1 MSSVLDDFFAC
12 PSEAL
17 IERCTKEELIQIA
30 ERFSIDLTTHDKKKK
45 DTLMATLKRSLVE
58 RGVLEVRTAVLCESS
73 VFSSCDIDVESELK
87 FPEMSIQEKKL
98 YLDAE
103 KLRADREG
111 RAMKERETEREFEAR
126 KLEQQLSVRKL
137 ELELEREREERAFQ
151 LKKLELELAAKRA
164 ETPRAD
170 VHPVPEQSSTLVFD
184 VHRNMRLVPPFSEKE
199 VEKYFDH
206 FERVALSLKW
216 PKQFWTLLLQCVFT
230 GKAQDIYSAL
240 TLEQSGE
247 YETVKTAVLHAY
259 ELVPEAYRQ
268 KFRNLIKTENCT
280 FVEFAREKESLFER
294 WCTSMKVETKE
305 QLRELL
311 LLEEFKHCVPSAV
324 ATYLNEHKVSKLAD
338 AAIMADEFVLTHQ
351 GTFSSAS
358 FRSDMNKFRSCQV
371 KQKPAVVGQNIRAP
385 VVGNIG
391 KTTVSRDLIC
401 FYCKKSGHKISECPV
416 LKKKEKF
423 SKPVSLVA
431 PSTVDDTFIESA
443 GHLSHSCG
451 ALFDQKVNDFV
462 DYTPF
467 ITEGAVSLL
476 GSEEMVPVRILRDT
490 GSAQSFLLEGVL
502 PLSSETATGTC
513 VLVRGFEMGFVDVPL
528 HRIHLS
534 STIISGD
541 VVVGVR
547 SALPVPGITFILGND
562 LAGGNV
568 WGESKVTALP
578 IVISAPSK
586 SDVEKSNIFSN
597 LFPACA
603 VTRSMAKQ
611 LPENQATDVSLG
623 NTFFSTVDSGEFTCD
638 LPESPEKDKNICSS
652 LSPDLEELT
661 NSPQSLDSDATEVLH
676 TASSDVDKYPL
687 TSLLQVPREELIHA
701 QQLDDTLKTVVSQ
714 AGSNMGDLSSYFFED
729 GLLCRRV
736 AMFDDNLKSRTQIV
750 VPLAFRESVM
760 QLAHQGL
767 AGHTG
772 VRKTYDRIMR
782 QFYWPGVKRDVA
794 RFIRS
799 CHTCQ
804 LTGLV
809 ITISLPLCARLPVIL
824 RLTH

>member
-45 DTLMATLKRSLVE
+45 DTLIATLKRSLVE

-87 FPEMSIQEKKL
+87 FPEMSIQEKQL

-170 VHPVPEQSSTLVFD
+170 VHPVPEQSSALVFD

-216 PKQFWTLLLQCVFT
+216 PKQFWTMLLQCVFT

-513 VLVRGFEMGFVDVPL
+513 VL
-528 HRIHLS
+528 
-534 STIISGD
+534 
-541 VVVGVR
+541 
-547 SALPVPGITFILGND
+547 PV
-562 LAGGNV
+562 
-568 WGESKVTALP
+568 
-578 IVISAPSK
+578 
-586 SDVEKSNIFSN
+586 
-597 LFPACA
+597 
-603 VTRSMAKQ
+603 Q
-611 LPENQATDVSLG
+611 
-623 NTFFSTVDSGEFTCD
+623 
-638 LPESPEKDKNICSS
+638 
-652 LSPDLEELT
+652 SPDRWQNNCLKT
-661 NSPQSLDSDATEVLH
+661 
-676 TASSDVDKYPL
+676 K
-687 TSLLQVPREELIHA
+687 LQMFHLVPREELIHA